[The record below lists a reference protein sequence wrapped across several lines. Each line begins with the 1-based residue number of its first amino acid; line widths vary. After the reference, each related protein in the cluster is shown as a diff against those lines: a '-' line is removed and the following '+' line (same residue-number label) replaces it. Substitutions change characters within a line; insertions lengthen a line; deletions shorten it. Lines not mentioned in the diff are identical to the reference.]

1 MCNLKWEIWT
11 ICKQY
16 VKCLFFLFVSIR
28 RSPAATTQPP
38 ITKVCLPGKK
48 PPGIFCFVKLCR
60 ILFISGSDI
69 CLPQF
74 YFIFPPLLSLT
85 SPLVLDFFSWICLR
99 DHFHCFA
106 FCLQPLHCS
115 SDYFVI
121 RLINLVQTQ
130 FKIRFRQTPMHIQAL
145 AQWGLL
151 QQLAQKITAK
161 LPFHLSLNFILN
173 SCLSVV
179 VLSFCGRLHI

>member
-1 MCNLKWEIWT
+1 MFQSGGLRQQQLSLQSPKSVSQVRNELEYFALWSCDIS
-11 ICKQY
+11 
-16 VKCLFFLFVSIR
+16 CLYLARTFVYHNFIPFFF
-28 RSPAATTQPP
+28 
-38 ITKVCLPGKK
+38 
-48 PPGIFCFVKLCR
+48 
-60 ILFISGSDI
+60 
-69 CLPQF
+69 
-74 YFIFPPLLSLT
+74 FPSLSLT
-85 SPLVLDFFSWICLR
+85 SPLVLGFFSWICLR

-145 AQWGLL
+145 TQWALL
-151 QQLAQKITAK
+151 QQLAQKITAE
-161 LPFHLSLNFILN
+161 LPFHLSLHLILN

-179 VLSFCGRLHI
+179 VLSFVDIRTFSLVGCVLQFIVKHRRL